1 MLPFLDSVD
10 LVQGGKKRLLV
21 RFFFQTSLFQGLM
34 FYKFE
39 FFFVGIFFEVFLM
52 CVCVYFLSFLQVLIY
67 SVGVPCQNWK
77 KKNIGSL
84 ILYYS
89 LLERGS
95 LYAIFL
101 FFLESLFIFIF
112 FHLHDLL
119 LYSLTLHHLD
129 PFFIYIYCYY
139 IKGSRW

>member
-1 MLPFLDSVD
+1 MLPFLDSVG

-21 RFFFQTSLFQGLM
+21 RFFFQTSFFQGLI

-52 CVCVYFLSFLQVLIY
+52 CVCVFFVLSLGFNLQCWCSL
-67 SVGVPCQNWK
+67 SK
-77 KKNIGSL
+77 LEKKNIGSL

-89 LLERGS
+89 PLERGS

-129 PFFIYIYCYY
+129 PFYIYILLLY
-139 IKGSRW
+139 